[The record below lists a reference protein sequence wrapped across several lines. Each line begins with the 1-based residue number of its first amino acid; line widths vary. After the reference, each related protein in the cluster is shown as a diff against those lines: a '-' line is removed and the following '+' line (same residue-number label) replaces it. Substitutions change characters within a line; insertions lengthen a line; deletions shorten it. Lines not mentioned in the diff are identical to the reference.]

1 MRARRD
7 ELCGSVWQTGRVA
20 KSWEQ
25 LDGTEPAE
33 EAIPILVEAQ
43 GGRLF
48 SLAMRFC
55 GNREEAEDLVQ
66 ETFLQAYRNWS
77 QFQGR
82 SSPTTWLYTIASR
95 LCRRMHRK
103 RAGEPDRLESLDD
116 LVPFE
121 EARIPVVPDDRAS
134 PLAEQVRAE
143 GRRRVEAA
151 IASLPDDFR
160 MPLVL
165 KEILGFSVADVAAI
179 LDLKAATVK
188 TRLHRARLRVRKA
201 MEDALP
207 TEAVPPAAYSKQ
219 VCLDLLQAKQDALDH
234 DAPFEFP
241 DNVVCERCAEI
252 FATLDLARDLC
263 GELGRGALPSDLRRE
278 VLARVGP

>member
-1 MRARRD
+1 MAQDR
-7 ELCGSVWQTGRVA
+7 Q
-20 KSWEQ
+20 Q
-25 LDGTEPAE
+25 LNGTESAE
-33 EAIPILVEAQ
+33 EALPILVEAQ

-48 SLAMRFC
+48 SLALRFC
-55 GNREEAEDLVQ
+55 GSREEAEDLVQ

-82 SSPTTWLYTIASR
+82 SSAATWLYTIASR
-95 LCRRMHRK
+95 LCQRMHRK
-103 RAGEPDRLESLDD
+103 RAGEPDRLESMDESL
-116 LVPFE
+116 PFD
-121 EARIPVVPDDRAS
+121 EARIHVVPGDNNS
-134 PLAEQVRAE
+134 PLAEQIRSE

-188 TRLHRARLRVRKA
+188 TRLHRARLRLRKA
-201 MEDALP
+201 LEDALP
-207 TEAVPPAAYSKQ
+207 TEEVPPAAYSKQ
-219 VCLDLLQAKQDALDH
+219 VCLDLLHAKQEALDH
-234 DAPFEFP
+234 GTSFAFP

-252 FATLDLARDLC
+252 FATLDLTRDLC
-263 GELGRGALPSDLRRE
+263 GDLGRGALPDTLRRE
-278 VLARVGP
+278 LLAHVGPE